1 MRQYVYHII
10 DNKLLMVPSNKDGGG
25 GRLRHTQK
33 IHGER
38 LERFIY
44 ILNWWIF

>member
-1 MRQYVYHII
+1 MRQYVQYTIL
-10 DNKLLMVPSNKDGGG
+10 DNKLLMVPSNKDGG